1 MYKTSTTVSESGD
14 NIETAQVESFY
25 KKSNLPDLCSGAPP
39 NVENYTN
46 KGYIKE
52 TAEVKSNCETSDL
65 PDVYIGA
72 PNAIVYNK
80 RGDVSNLPNVP
91 KETPEKNL
99 PPKNKVGSSFMKII
113 PAKKHINTFN
123 RCNKNNI

>member
-72 PNAIVYNK
+72 PNAIVS
-80 RGDVSNLPNVP
+80 DLPDVP

>member
-25 KKSNLPDLCSGAPP
+25 KKSNLPDLYSGAPP

-46 KGYIKE
+46 EGYIKE
-52 TAEVKSNCETSDL
+52 TAEVRSNCETSDL

-72 PNAIVYNK
+72 PNAIVS
-80 RGDVSNLPNVP
+80 DLPDVP

-113 PAKKHINTFN
+113 PAKKHINTFT